1 MSDTLGGLR
10 QLSCGNLEVYSGYAL
25 YTPQGPDFQFFSFF
39 INNALWIHF
48 IPLDN
53 HIWGTW
59 GLLWAL

>member
-1 MSDTLGGLR
+1 MGMGQPFGR
-10 QLSCGNLEVYSGYAL
+10 NLEVYSDYAL
-25 YTPQGPDFQFFSFF
+25 YTPRGLDFQFSGFF

-59 GLLWAL
+59 GLL